1 MSRAETDIVLS
12 DQEKLLRE
20 LWAQVRGLRSEVSEL
35 RVEIS
40 EMEATLAD
48 FADRADQQERV
59 ELPWPVSLL
68 LLPAALALALLRQ
81 VGDIAQVL
89 AAECDSRQ
97 RAELPGEMGAKG
109 LESGDERVSHL
120 WETRPHARG

>member
-1 MSRAETDIVLS
+1 MLS

-40 EMEATLAD
+40 EMEATVAD
-48 FADRADQQERV
+48 LVAGADRQERV

-68 LLPAALALALLRQ
+68 LLPAALALALVRQ
-81 VGDIAQVL
+81 VGDMAQAL

-97 RAELPGEMGAKG
+97 RAELPAETGVKAP
-109 LESGDERVSHL
+109 ESGDERVSHL

>member
-1 MSRAETDIVLS
+1 MGTETALS

-20 LWAQVRGLRSEVSEL
+20 LWAQVRGLRAEVSEL

-40 EMEATLAD
+40 EMEATVADLAAR
-48 FADRADQQERV
+48 ADRSERV

-81 VGDIAQVL
+81 VGDIAQAL
-89 AAECDSRQ
+89 AAESDLAAGGGITRGD
-97 RAELPGEMGAKG
+97 RGESPRKW
-109 LESGDERVSHL
+109 R
-120 WETRPHARG
+120 

>member
-1 MSRAETDIVLS
+1 MGTETVLS

-20 LWAQVRGLRSEVSEL
+20 LWAQVRGLRAEVSEL

-40 EMEATLAD
+40 EMEATVADLAAR
-48 FADRADQQERV
+48 ADRSERV

-81 VGDIAQVL
+81 VGDIAQAL
-89 AAECDSRQ
+89 AAESDSRQ
-97 RAELPGEMGAKG
+97 GAELPVEIEAKA

>member
-1 MSRAETDIVLS
+1 MLS

-20 LWAQVRGLRSEVSEL
+20 LWSQMRGLRSEVAEL

-40 EMEATLAD
+40 EMEATVAD
-48 FADRADQQERV
+48 LADRADQPERV

-81 VGDIAQVL
+81 VGDMAQAL
-89 AAECDSRQ
+89 SAECDARQ
-97 RAELPGEMGAKG
+97 RAQQPPETGTKA

-120 WETRPHARG
+120 WETRPQARG

>member
-1 MSRAETDIVLS
+1 MDTEIVLS

-20 LWAQVRGLRSEVSEL
+20 LWSQMRGLRSEVAEL

-40 EMEATLAD
+40 EMEATVADLA
-48 FADRADQQERV
+48 ARSEGSERV

-68 LLPAALALALLRQ
+68 LLPAAFALALLRQ
-81 VGDIAQVL
+81 VGDMAQAL
-89 AAECDSRQ
+89 SAECDTRQ
-97 RAELPGEMGAKG
+97 GVRSAAETGAKA

-120 WETRPHARG
+120 WETRPHA

>member
-1 MSRAETDIVLS
+1 MDADTVLS

-20 LWAQVRGLRSEVSEL
+20 LWAQMRGLRSEVAEL

-40 EMEATLAD
+40 EMEATVADLA
-48 FADRADQQERV
+48 ARADQPERV

-81 VGDIAQVL
+81 VGDMAQAL
-89 AAECDSRQ
+89 SAECDTREQ
-97 RAELPGEMGAKG
+97 AELPAETGAKALG
-109 LESGDERVSHL
+109 SGDERVSHL

>member
-1 MSRAETDIVLS
+1 MLS
-12 DQEKLLRE
+12 DQDKLLRE
-20 LWAQVRGLRSEVSEL
+20 LWAQVRGLRSEVAEL

-40 EMEATLAD
+40 EMEATVADLA
-48 FADRADQQERV
+48 AQVDRSERV

-81 VGDIAQVL
+81 VGDIAQAL
-89 AAECDSRQ
+89 STECDTREQ
-97 RAELPGEMGAKG
+97 VEPPATNAETGAKA

>member
-1 MSRAETDIVLS
+1 MDAEIVLS

-20 LWAQVRGLRSEVSEL
+20 LGAQVRGLRSEVSEL

-40 EMEATLAD
+40 EMEATVADLATR
-48 FADRADQQERV
+48 ADRPERV
-59 ELPWPVSLL
+59 ELPWPLSLL

-81 VGDIAQVL
+81 VGDIAEAL

-97 RAELPGEMGAKG
+97 DAESPGEIEVKA

>member
-1 MSRAETDIVLS
+1 MGTETVPS

-20 LWAQVRGLRSEVSEL
+20 LWAQVCGLRSEVSEL

-48 FADRADQQERV
+48 FAAGADRPERV

-81 VGDIAQVL
+81 VGDIAQAL
-89 AAECDSRQ
+89 TAECDSRQ
-97 RAELPGEMGAKG
+97 GAESPAGIEAKAP
-109 LESGDERVSHL
+109 EIGDERVSHL

>member
-1 MSRAETDIVLS
+1 MSRAETDTVLS

-48 FADRADQQERV
+48 LGDQQERV

-81 VGDIAQVL
+81 VGDIAQAL

-97 RAELPGEMGAKG
+97 RAELPGEVGAKA

>member
-1 MSRAETDIVLS
+1 MIGVETETVVS

-20 LWAQVRGLRSEVSEL
+20 LWAHVRGLRSEVSEL

-48 FADRADQQERV
+48 LADRASQEERV

-81 VGDIAQVL
+81 VGEIAQAL
-89 AAECDSRQ
+89 AAECDSQ
-97 RAELPGEMGAKG
+97 QQAELPGEMGPKA